1 MAYGDGEALASVA
14 AHIAGCS
21 TCTTQVSSYARIQDQ
36 LRRALY
42 RFDCPDAHT
51 LGEYQLDLLEPEHR
65 RSIAAHATDCDPCS
79 TELHTLR
86 SYLAMPTAIAESPL
100 EQARRLVATLFRP
113 APGPAYGGLRGT
125 SEATTRVFQVED
137 VTVTVGPGQ
146 GPGTLVGL
154 VLIAGTDPQALDG
167 RAVRLMPTDGAALS
181 SSMDDLGNFEFE
193 GVSAG
198 PYALEIDLPGAQV
211 VVEELHLG

>member
-1 MAYGDGEALASVA
+1 
-14 AHIAGCS
+14 
-21 TCTTQVSSYARIQDQ
+21 
-36 LRRALY
+36 
-42 RFDCPDAHT
+42 DA
-51 LGEYQLDLLEPEHR
+51 
-65 RSIAAHATDCDPCS
+65 CS

-86 SYLAMPTAIAESPL
+86 SYLTMPIMIAESPL

-113 APGPAYGGLRGT
+113 APGPAYGGLRGS

-167 RAVRLMPTDGAALS
+167 RAVRLIPSDRATLS
-181 SSMDDLGNFEFE
+181 SSMDDLGSF
-193 GVSAG
+193 
-198 PYALEIDLPGAQV
+198 ALADVPAR
-211 VVEELHLG
+211 